1 MSALLKPAAKP
12 PAKDDRFAGLPFSVE
27 DPKLVDAKAHV
38 WGCKP
43 GLVREMAK
51 REDAEAAQWERIEAL
66 ERMVASLTTL
76 VIGKKK

>member
-1 MSALLKPAAKP
+1 MTPPAKP

-27 DPKLVDAKAHV
+27 DQTLMAARAHV
-38 WGCKP
+38 LGCSP
-43 GLVREMAK
+43 AMLREMMK

-66 ERMVASLTTL
+66 ERTVNTLTTL